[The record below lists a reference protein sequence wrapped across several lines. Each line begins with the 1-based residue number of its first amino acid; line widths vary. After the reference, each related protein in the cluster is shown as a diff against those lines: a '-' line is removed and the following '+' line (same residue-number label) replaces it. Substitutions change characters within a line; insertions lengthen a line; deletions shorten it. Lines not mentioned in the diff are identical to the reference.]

1 VGPRKPGRCF
11 VSRGPEPNA
20 SRGVPGVTGDLRSR
34 TKAHRICATPVRE
47 RKLRARRPRQGQL
60 DEGLTERELDVLRL
74 FSGELTT
81 RQMAERLYVAPSTV
95 RTQVKSIYRKLGVS
109 SRREAVEEARARG
122 LL

>member
-1 VGPRKPGRCF
+1 
-11 VSRGPEPNA
+11 
-20 SRGVPGVTGDLRSR
+20 
-34 TKAHRICATPVRE
+34 
-47 RKLRARRPRQGQL
+47 
-60 DEGLTERELDVLRL
+60 VLRL